1 MAAVGSYLRAAKT
14 LSLNVKSAR
23 GTWAASRNYDVGRP
37 ALTYQLRGICQVDVE
52 VQGLHQPLPSGNS
65 GPVPDPVQ
73 IRPSTSTTRSRAC
86 RGGSAA
92 ALGVDL
98 LLHQA
103 GVMAPARQW
112 HGMVVA
118 AEPGGP
124 VARSLRGADAQQ
136 RCPGE
141 ILPRLCIA
149 VRLRQNNQN

>member
-1 MAAVGSYLRAAKT
+1 MAADFIVVT
-14 LSLNVKSAR
+14 D
-23 GTWAASRNYDVGRP
+23 TRNYDVGRP
-37 ALTYQLRGICQVDVE
+37 ALTYQLRVICQVDVE
-52 VQGLHQPLPSGNS
+52 VQGLHQPLPNGNS

-86 RGGSAA
+86 RGCSAA

-124 VARSLRGADAQQ
+124 VARSLRGAGRPLGAAA
-136 RCPGE
+136 RCPSSSPAPGD
-141 ILPRLCIA
+141 
-149 VRLRQNNQN
+149 